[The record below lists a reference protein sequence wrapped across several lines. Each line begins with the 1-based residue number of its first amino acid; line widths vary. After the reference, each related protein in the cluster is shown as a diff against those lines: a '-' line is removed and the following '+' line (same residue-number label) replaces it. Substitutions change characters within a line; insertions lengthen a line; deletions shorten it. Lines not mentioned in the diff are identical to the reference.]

1 MTINRMF
8 IVFIVL
14 GALVTAAAQT
24 VQVSNCNT
32 NSVFTI
38 TDLSVD
44 PIVPVKGQNITVH
57 TIYTVPADVVSGVAT
72 YKISFNGIPFSPTVD
87 DLCTQTPC
95 PILAGLH
102 DEYSSVLVP
111 DISGK
116 VIADMIWSDEASSTT
131 YLCLRT
137 TLKI

>member
-1 MTINRMF
+1 MISWLLFAF
-8 IVFIVL
+8 ISTV
-14 GALVTAAAQT
+14 AAQT

-44 PIVPVKGQNITVH
+44 PTVPVKGQNITVH
-57 TIYTVPADVVSGVAT
+57 TVFTVPNDVSSGLAT
-72 YKISFNGIPFSPTVD
+72 YKFSFNGIPFTPTVD
-87 DLCTQTPC
+87 DLCTQTVC
-95 PILAGLH
+95 PILAGTH

-116 VIADMIWSDEASSTT
+116 VIVDMIWSDMTSTKT

-137 TLKI
+137 TLKL

>member
-1 MTINRMF
+1 MISWLLFAF
-8 IVFIVL
+8 ISTV
-14 GALVTAAAQT
+14 AAQT

-44 PIVPVKGQNITVH
+44 PTVPVKGQNITVH
-57 TIYTVPADVVSGVAT
+57 TVFTVPNDVSSGLAT
-72 YKISFNGIPFSPTVD
+72 YKFSFNGIPFTPTVD
-87 DLCTQTPC
+87 DLCTQTVC
-95 PILAGLH
+95 PILAGNH

-116 VIADMIWSDEASSTT
+116 VIVDMIWSDETSTKT

-137 TLKI
+137 TLKL